1 MQPLTAAPAGPGPFA
16 VSLLKTSRLL
26 ASLLLS
32 VAAAAAPAVAAE
44 PPPPPATT
52 ATAATA
58 ATAPQAAAPGAANA
72 TPNMTTYYVALLRR
86 GPGWTPARTP
96 EATKVLDG
104 HMANIRRLAAEGKL
118 LLAGPFLEQSGPGA
132 LAGLFVLQAGSI
144 AEAQQLVATDPAVQ
158 AGRFVAEI
166 LPWLGPKSLQT
177 LPATPANR

>member
-1 MQPLTAAPAGPGPFA
+1 MQPSTAAPAGPGPFA

-32 VAAAAAPAVAAE
+32 VAAVAAPAVAAE

-52 ATAATA
+52 ATA

-96 EATKVLDG
+96 EVSKVLDG
-104 HMANIRRLAAEGKL
+104 HMANIRRL
-118 LLAGPFLEQSGPGA
+118 
-132 LAGLFVLQAGSI
+132 
-144 AEAQQLVATDPAVQ
+144 
-158 AGRFVAEI
+158 
-166 LPWLGPKSLQT
+166 
-177 LPATPANR
+177 

>member
-1 MQPLTAAPAGPGPFA
+1 MQPSTAAPAGPGPFA
-16 VSLLKTSRLL
+16 VSRLTASRLL
-26 ASLLLS
+26 ASVLFS

-44 PPPPPATT
+44 PPPPTATSTT
-52 ATAATA
+52 AT
-58 ATAPQAAAPGAANA
+58 ATAPQAAAPGPADA
-72 TPNMTTYYVALLRR
+72 TPKMTTYYVALLRR
-86 GPGWTPARTP
+86 GPGWTPNRTP
-96 EATKVLDG
+96 EVGKVLDG

-177 LPATPANR
+177 LGATPANR